1 MAYYRCGGKPEQEKT
16 VTAGTSQKTV
26 TPDSGKTLK
35 KVIVDPTPTEEK
47 TVTAGTAAVSVTPSS
62 GKHLSK
68 VTVDPTPSQAKSVT
82 PSALQKIVAPD
93 AGKLLNKVTVN
104 GDSDLVAGNIKK
116 GVDIFGVTGTLVD
129 VSKQGLEWIKTQN
142 VDSHVTGVVRENGIY
157 VLATQGGVYYSVT
170 GKVWTKCISSGYFF
184 TILYGKGVWVAFTYS
199 SQGGTNQK
207 SYYSYDGKVWTENTS
222 FTRSVRGGVYH
233 NGVFLVHV
241 VDSWTSG
248 ITYPSHI
255 YKSTD
260 GINWTQT
267 NVTSSKMEGLFE
279 AGNGIIF
286 YECGYIHKYSKDYG
300 TTWNILS
307 VSGQEDDAVVVF
319 ENGMFLRFS
328 SSSDVYNVA
337 YSYDGI
343 TWTLGNIADY
353 DKLPYQELVLYS
365 AGKWL
370 FNVRGHTYYSDN
382 GKTWNKSS
390 QYTSDCEAIAYEN
403 GTYKIT
409 YNGSTYTSSD
419 CVNWVKNT
427 VSPYAKK
434 RARIDENGNIV
445 GWTYKEMYFS
455 PNM

>member
-1 MAYYRCGGKPEQEKT
+1 
-16 VTAGTSQKTV
+16 
-26 TPDSGKTLK
+26 
-35 KVIVDPTPTEEK
+35 
-47 TVTAGTAAVSVTPSS
+47 
-62 GKHLSK
+62 
-68 VTVDPTPSQAKSVT
+68 
-82 PSALQKIVAPD
+82 
-93 AGKLLNKVTVN
+93 
-104 GDSDLVAGNIKK
+104 
-116 GVDIFGVTGTLVD
+116 
-129 VSKQGLEWIKTQN
+129 
-142 VDSHVTGVVRENGIY
+142 
-157 VLATQGGVYYSVT
+157 
-170 GKVWTKCISSGYFF
+170 
-184 TILYGKGVWVAFTYS
+184 
-199 SQGGTNQK
+199 
-207 SYYSYDGKVWTENTS
+207 
-222 FTRSVRGGVYH
+222 
-233 NGVFLVHV
+233 
-241 VDSWTSG
+241 
-248 ITYPSHI
+248 
-255 YKSTD
+255 
-260 GINWTQT
+260 
-267 NVTSSKMEGLFE
+267 MEGLFE

>member
-1 MAYYRCGGKPEQEKT
+1 MIGKCNTGGGKPEEEKT
-16 VTAGTSQKTV
+16 VTAGTSAIEV
-26 TPDSGKTLK
+26 L
-35 KVIVDPTPTEEK
+35 
-47 TVTAGTAAVSVTPSS
+47 PSS
-62 GKHLSK
+62 GKTIKK
-68 VTVDPTPSQAKSVT
+68 VTVNPTPSQSKSVT
-82 PSALQKIVAPD
+82 PSTSQQTVSPD
-93 AGKLLNKVTVN
+93 SGKLLSQVTVA

-129 VSKQGLEWIKTQN
+129 VSKQGLEWVKTQN
-142 VDSHVTGVVRENGIY
+142 IDSYVNGVVRENGIY

-170 GKVWTKCISSGYFF
+170 GKVWTKCISSGYFL
-184 TILYGKGVWVAFTYS
+184 TILYGKGIWVAFTYS
-199 SQGGTNQK
+199 SDGGTSQK

-241 VDSWTSG
+241 IDSWTQG
-248 ITYPSHI
+248 NTRPSHI

-260 GINWTQT
+260 GINWTQI
-267 NVTSSKMEGLFE
+267 NVTSDYGEGLFA

-286 YECGYIHKYSKDYG
+286 YESEYTHKYSKDYG
-300 TTWNILS
+300 TTWNTLS
-307 VSGQEDDAVVVF
+307 VPGQGNIAVVVF

-343 TWTLGNIADY
+343 TWTLGNIDDY
-353 DKLPYQELVLYS
+353 DALPYQDQESILYA
-365 AGKWL
+365 AGRWL
-370 FNVRGHTYYSDN
+370 FCMYYFAYYSED
-382 GKTWNKSS
+382 GKTWNKKNLDV
-390 QYTSDCEAIAYEN
+390 YRSDSIAYEN

-409 YNGSTYTSSD
+409 EGRYTYTSSD
-419 CVNWVKNT
+419 CVNWVENE
-427 VSPYAKK
+427 VSPQARE

-445 GWTYKEMYFS
+445 GWSFDEMYFS